1 MQCLHNLWQIIVCIV
16 ILWPNNPVK
25 SKKYAAMLSVLIKEF
40 ENRFLR
46 KKSIFLVYLYVYL
59 YILYI
64 CNSIFSQY
72 KYITCEFLNT
82 VHRLST
88 RQSTQK
94 FDHVSSTVFYKPC
107 LAQKN
112 TTCLTIKPYS
122 CHGFVGIMYICE
134 QL

>member
-40 ENRFLR
+40 ENRILR
-46 KKSIFLVYLYVYL
+46 KNQFFFVYLYVYL

-64 CNSIFSQY
+64 CNCIFSQC

-88 RQSTQK
+88 RYSTQK

-107 LAQKN
+107 LA
-112 TTCLTIKPYS
+112 
-122 CHGFVGIMYICE
+122 
-134 QL
+134 